1 MGIPIYQVDA
11 FTEEPFKGNPAGVC
25 LLRWPVEPAWMQH
38 VAAEMNLAET
48 AFPCPEGD
56 GFRLRWFTPK
66 VEVRLCGHATLA
78 TAHVLWESGVLA
90 RDREARFQT
99 LSGLLTAR
107 RDGELI
113 ELDFPARPPL
123 PEPPPWADAV
133 VGALG
138 IKPVTIAMSAED
150 VLFEAADEET
160 VRSIAPD
167 FATLRSLPARGVIVT
182 SRSSDKRYDFVS
194 RFFAPAV
201 GVDEDPVTGSSHTVL
216 TPFWAKRLGKES
228 FTAYQASARGGVL
241 RLRLAGDRV
250 KIAGRAV
257 TVIKGDLL
265 V

>member
-1 MGIPIYQVDA
+1 MNIPIFQVDA

-25 LLRWPVEPAWMQH
+25 LLRWPVEAAWMQN

-66 VEVRLCGHATLA
+66 VEVKLCGHATLA
-78 TAHVLWESGVLA
+78 TAHILWEQGILA
-90 RDREARFQT
+90 PGLEARFQT

-107 RDGELI
+107 RDGGLI

-123 PEPPPWADAV
+123 PNPPDWTDAV

-138 IKPVTIAMSAED
+138 IKPVHVGMSAED
-150 VLFEAADEET
+150 IIFEAADEET
-160 VRSIAPD
+160 VRTITPD
-167 FATLRSLPARGVIVT
+167 FAALRSLPARGVIVT
-182 SRSSDKRYDFVS
+182 SRSEDKRFDFIS

-216 TPFWAKRLGKES
+216 VPYWAKKLGRTS
-228 FTAYQASARGGVL
+228 FTAYQASARGGILHL
-241 RLRLAGDRV
+241 RLEGDRV
-250 KIAGRAV
+250 KIAGQAV
-257 TVIKGDLL
+257 TVLKGEL
-265 V
+265 VV

>member
-1 MGIPIYQVDA
+1 MAIPIFQVDA
-11 FTEEPFKGNPAGVC
+11 FAEEPFKGNPAGVC
-25 LLRWPVEPAWMQH
+25 LLPEPADADWMQN
-38 VAAEMNLAET
+38 VAAEMNVAET
-48 AFPCPEGD
+48 AFPLAEGD

-66 VEVRLCGHATLA
+66 VEVKLCGHATLA
-78 TAHVLWESGVLA
+78 TAHILYERGILA
-90 RDREARFQT
+90 PDQEARFET

-123 PEPPPWADAV
+123 PKPPEWADAV

-138 IKPVTIAMSAED
+138 IKPVYIGMSAED
-150 VLFEAADEET
+150 VLFEAADEEA
-160 VRSIAPD
+160 VRSIKPD

-182 SRSSDKRYDFVS
+182 SRSADRRFDFVS

-216 TPFWAKRLGKES
+216 VPYWAGRLGRTS

-241 RLRLAGDRV
+241 YLRLDGDRV
-250 KIAGRAV
+250 RIAGSAV
-257 TVIKGDLL
+257 TVLRGEIL

>member
-1 MGIPIYQVDA
+1 MAIPIFQVDA
-11 FTEEPFKGNPAGVC
+11 FTDEPFKGNPAGVC
-25 LLRWPVEPAWMQH
+25 LLRWPVEAGWMQN

-66 VEVRLCGHATLA
+66 VEVKLCGHATLA
-78 TAHVLWESGVLA
+78 TAHVLWEQGLLPA
-90 RDREARFQT
+90 DHEARFQT

-107 RDGELI
+107 RDGDLI

-123 PEPPPWADAV
+123 PKPPDWTEAV

-138 IKPVTIAMSAED
+138 IKPVYVGMSAED
-150 VLFEAADEET
+150 VIFEAADEET
-160 VRSIAPD
+160 VRGLRPD
-167 FATLRSLPARGVIVT
+167 LATLRTLPARGVIVT
-182 SRSSDKRYDFVS
+182 ARSSGGRFDFIS

-216 TPFWAKRLGKES
+216 VPYWAQKLGRTS

-241 RLRLAGDRV
+241 HLKLAGDRV

-257 TVIKGDLL
+257 TIIRGELAV
-265 V
+265 

>member
-1 MGIPIYQVDA
+1 MAIPIFQVDA
-11 FTEEPFKGNPAGVC
+11 FTGEPFKGNPAGVC
-25 LLRWPVEPAWMQH
+25 LIPGPMDAAWMQS

-48 AFPCPEGD
+48 AFPLREGG

-66 VEVRLCGHATLA
+66 CEVKLCGHATLA
-78 TAHVLWESGVLA
+78 TAHVLWQTGLLA
-90 RDREARFQT
+90 PNEEARFET
-99 LSGLLTAR
+99 LSGPLAAR
-107 RDGELI
+107 RDGDLI

-123 PEPPPWADAV
+123 PQPPVWADEV

-138 IKPVTIAMSAED
+138 LKPVYIGMSAED
-150 VLFEAADEET
+150 ILFEAADEKA
-160 VRSIAPD
+160 VRGVEPD

-182 SRSSDKRYDFVS
+182 SRSSDCRYDFVS

-216 TPFWAKRLGKES
+216 VPYWARRLAKKS
-228 FTAYQASARGGVL
+228 FTAFQASARGGVL
-241 RLRLAGDRV
+241 HLRLDGDRV

-257 TVIKGDLL
+257 TVIKGEIL

>member
-1 MGIPIYQVDA
+1 MAIPIFQVDA
-11 FTEEPFKGNPAGVC
+11 FTAEPFKGNPAGVC
-25 LLRWPVEPAWMQH
+25 LVPGPMDAAWMQS

-48 AFPCPEGD
+48 AFPLREGD

-66 VEVRLCGHATLA
+66 CEVKLCGHATLA
-78 TAHVLWESGVLA
+78 TAHILWETGLLA
-90 RDREARFQT
+90 KDEEARFQT
-99 LSGLLTAR
+99 LSGLLSAR
-107 RDGELI
+107 RDGDLV

-123 PEPPPWADAV
+123 PQPPSWADEV

-138 IKPVTIAMSAED
+138 LKPVYIGMSAED
-150 VLFEAADEET
+150 ILFEAADEKA
-160 VRSIAPD
+160 VRSVQPD

-182 SRSSDKRYDFVS
+182 SRSSDCRYDFIS

-216 TPFWAKRLGKES
+216 VPYWAGRLGKKS

-241 RLRLAGDRV
+241 HLRLEGVRV
-250 KIAGRAV
+250 KIAGHAV
-257 TVIKGDLL
+257 TVIKGELA